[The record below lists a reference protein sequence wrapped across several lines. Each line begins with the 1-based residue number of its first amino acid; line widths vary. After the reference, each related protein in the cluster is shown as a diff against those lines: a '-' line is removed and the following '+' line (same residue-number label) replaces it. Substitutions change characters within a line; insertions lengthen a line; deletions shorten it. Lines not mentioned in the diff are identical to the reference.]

1 MDRLDLTMEE
11 LDARLAEQG
20 RIAILWRIADVLE
33 IRPDLTHAQAW
44 QVLQEIKRDHA
55 SGIGVNW
62 STLDYV
68 ASELFGD
75 GPIGRAA

>member
-1 MDRLDLTMEE
+1 MDKLDPLIGE

-20 RIAILWRIADVLE
+20 QIAIFWRVADVLE

-44 QVLQEIKRDHA
+44 QVLLEVKRDHA

-62 STLDYV
+62 STLGYV

-75 GPIGRAA
+75 EPVGCVA